1 VLRASR
7 NKTQVGFRI
16 SQEEADAL
24 AEILAASAQEKKD
37 SPGAYA
43 KQALL
48 DKLGGGPQQQ
58 LLAELTAIRQELLVL
73 LEAQVARLKAQTD
86 EISELRAQLALF
98 RDEFL
103 QALPE
108 S

>member
-1 VLRASR
+1 VRASR
-7 NKTQVGFRI
+7 NKTHVGFRL
-16 SQEEADAL
+16 SQKEADT
-24 AEILAASAQEKKD
+24 LAAGAEAANR

-48 DKLGGGPQQQ
+48 EKLGGGQQQ
-58 LLAELTAIRQELLVL
+58 ELLAELQAIRQELLVR
-73 LEAQVARLKAQTD
+73 LEAQKG
-86 EISELRAQLALF
+86 EIADLRAQLARF

-108 S
+108 